1 MNLMEQMRK
10 RYYLSGISNQ
20 ANAVVRILPGGWN
33 KSKHSDFKDRFKDRY
48 AGNWKSTRA
57 KAHSSTAGICC
68 YCCRKPSQEVH
79 HGHYRRLPIVGLIG
93 SLLWFLLFPAGF
105 LLSPLFLWVAIG
117 CAPVILLL
125 PQLKITGHEII
136 GWDVF
141 PVCGTHDAAGSC
153 HSRLHNKRHWIT
165 DKRNPKYGNRNTI
178 AMMWRL
184 RLSWLMLKLT
194 RDRR

>member
-1 MNLMEQMRK
+1 M
-10 RYYLSGISNQ
+10 
-20 ANAVVRILPGGWN
+20 VRILLGGWN
-33 KSKHSDFKDRFKDRY
+33 KSKHSDFSDRY
-48 AGNWKSTRA
+48 ADNWRSTAA
-57 KAHSSTAGICC
+57 KAHKSTAGICC

-79 HGHYRRLPIVGLIG
+79 HGHYRRLPIVSLIG

-105 LLSPLFLWVAIG
+105 LLSPLLLWVAIG

-125 PQLKITGHEII
+125 PQLAIKGKEVI

-141 PVCGTHDAAGSC
+141 PVCGSTNEPGTC
-153 HSRLHNKRHWIT
+153 HNRLHRKGTWII

-178 AMMWRL
+178 AKIWRL
-184 RLSWLMLKLT
+184 RLGWLMLKLI